1 MKHVIC
7 PICGSVCSKYGKT
20 KAGSQRWFCKKC
32 GLAFSPQIDN
42 SAKQLQIFL
51 DWLFSKGSQSDLP
64 GGGRTFRRKTAQFWD
79 IWTLPPVIDVPR
91 DILYVDGIYLGRKA
105 CVLICRDEKH
115 VLGWYLCRYENSRA
129 WKALMDRIPEPKVV
143 VSDGGTGFAKALK
156 KTWPHARHQRC
167 LFHVFCQVKR
177 YTTSQPKTLAGIEL
191 YALAKDLLQKA
202 DRIEDMVL
210 AVERQ
215 APNTVSAYRERLE
228 AKLREVL
235 NDTAVAEERVIAEA
249 AIFAD
254 RVATDEETVRLHSH
268 LSQFRKMM
276 AEGSPIGRKLDFLI
290 QEFNREA
297 NTIGSKC
304 QDSEIAYLVV
314 DLKSE
319 IEKIREQ
326 VQNIE

>member
-1 MKHVIC
+1 MIRSMT
-7 PICGSVCSKYGKT
+7 GYG
-20 KAGSQRWFCKKC
+20 
-32 GLAFSPQIDN
+32 
-42 SAKQLQIFL
+42 SAKGTVAGFAITIELRSVNNRYLDLGIKLPRGFLFAESEIKNYIQQKVSRGKLDFFLTLDSVESDQTRIRVNSRLAEAYRNAITEIGQNLELPTSVTALDIARFSDVLSLEKEELDQAAFLEQLMPLL
-51 DWLFSKGSQSDLP
+51 D
-64 GGGRTFRRKTAQFWD
+64 TALLDFN
-79 IWTLPPVIDVPR
+79 
-91 DILYVDGIYLGRKA
+91 A
-105 CVLICRDEKH
+105 M
-115 VLGWYLCRYENSRA
+115 LCREGE
-129 WKALMDRIPEPKVV
+129 K
-143 VSDGGTGFAKALK
+143 
-156 KTWPHARHQRC
+156 
-167 LFHVFCQVKR
+167 
-177 YTTSQPKTLAGIEL
+177 
-191 YALAKDLLQKA
+191 LAKDLLQKA

-210 AVERQ
+210 AVESQ
-215 APNTVSAYRERLE
+215 APKTVSAYRERLE

>member
-1 MKHVIC
+1 MIRSMT
-7 PICGSVCSKYGKT
+7 GYG
-20 KAGSQRWFCKKC
+20 
-32 GLAFSPQIDN
+32 
-42 SAKQLQIFL
+42 SAKGTVAGFAITIELRSVNNRYLDLGIKLPRGFL
-51 DWLFSKGSQSDLP
+51 FAESEIKNYIQQKVSRGKLDFFLTLDSVESDQT
-64 GGGRTFRRKTAQFWD
+64 RIR
-79 IWTLPPVIDVPR
+79 V
-91 DILYVDGIYLGRKA
+91 
-105 CVLICRDEKH
+105 
-115 VLGWYLCRYENSRA
+115 NSRLA
-129 WKALMDRIPEPKVV
+129 EAYRNAITEIGQNLELPTSVSALDIARF
-143 VSDGGTGFAKALK
+143 SDVLSLEKEELDQAAFLEQLMPLLDTALLDFNAMRSREGEK
-156 KTWPHARHQRC
+156 
-167 LFHVFCQVKR
+167 
-177 YTTSQPKTLAGIEL
+177 
-191 YALAKDLLQKA
+191 LAKDLLQKA

>member
-1 MKHVIC
+1 MEIGQNLEL
-7 PICGSVCSKYGKT
+7 PTSVSALDIARFSDVLSLEKEELDQ
-20 KAGSQRWFCKKC
+20 A
-32 GLAFSPQIDN
+32 AFLE
-42 SAKQLQIFL
+42 QLMPLL
-51 DWLFSKGSQSDLP
+51 D
-64 GGGRTFRRKTAQFWD
+64 TALLDFNAM
-79 IWTLPPVIDVPR
+79 R
-91 DILYVDGIYLGRKA
+91 SREG
-105 CVLICRDEKH
+105 EK
-115 VLGWYLCRYENSRA
+115 
-129 WKALMDRIPEPKVV
+129 
-143 VSDGGTGFAKALK
+143 
-156 KTWPHARHQRC
+156 
-167 LFHVFCQVKR
+167 
-177 YTTSQPKTLAGIEL
+177 
-191 YALAKDLLQKA
+191 LAKDLLQKA

>member
-1 MKHVIC
+1 MIRSMT
-7 PICGSVCSKYGKT
+7 GYG
-20 KAGSQRWFCKKC
+20 
-32 GLAFSPQIDN
+32 
-42 SAKQLQIFL
+42 SAKGTVAGFAITIELRSVNNRYLDLGIKLPRGFL
-51 DWLFSKGSQSDLP
+51 FAESEIKNYIQQKVSRGKLDFFLTLDSVESDQT
-64 GGGRTFRRKTAQFWD
+64 RIR
-79 IWTLPPVIDVPR
+79 V
-91 DILYVDGIYLGRKA
+91 
-105 CVLICRDEKH
+105 
-115 VLGWYLCRYENSRA
+115 NSRLA
-129 WKALMDRIPEPKVV
+129 EAYRNAITEIGQNLELPISVTALDIARF
-143 VSDGGTGFAKALK
+143 SDVLSLEKEELDQAAFLEQLMPLLDTALLDFN
-156 KTWPHARHQRC
+156 AMRC
-167 LFHVFCQVKR
+167 REGEK
-177 YTTSQPKTLAGIEL
+177 
-191 YALAKDLLQKA
+191 LAKDLLQKA

-210 AVERQ
+210 AVESQ
-215 APNTVSAYRERLE
+215 APKTVSAYRERLE

>member
-1 MKHVIC
+1 M
-7 PICGSVCSKYGKT
+7 P
-20 KAGSQRWFCKKC
+20 
-32 GLAFSPQIDN
+32 L
-42 SAKQLQIFL
+42 L
-51 DWLFSKGSQSDLP
+51 D
-64 GGGRTFRRKTAQFWD
+64 TALLDFNAM
-79 IWTLPPVIDVPR
+79 R
-91 DILYVDGIYLGRKA
+91 
-105 CVLICRDEKH
+105 CREGEK
-115 VLGWYLCRYENSRA
+115 
-129 WKALMDRIPEPKVV
+129 
-143 VSDGGTGFAKALK
+143 
-156 KTWPHARHQRC
+156 
-167 LFHVFCQVKR
+167 
-177 YTTSQPKTLAGIEL
+177 
-191 YALAKDLLQKA
+191 LAKDLLQKA

>member
-1 MKHVIC
+1 MIRSMT
-7 PICGSVCSKYGKT
+7 GYG
-20 KAGSQRWFCKKC
+20 
-32 GLAFSPQIDN
+32 
-42 SAKQLQIFL
+42 SAKGTVAGFAITIELRSVNNRYLDLGIKLPRGFL
-51 DWLFSKGSQSDLP
+51 FAESEIKNYIQQKVSRGKLDFFLTLDSVESDQT
-64 GGGRTFRRKTAQFWD
+64 RIR
-79 IWTLPPVIDVPR
+79 V
-91 DILYVDGIYLGRKA
+91 
-105 CVLICRDEKH
+105 
-115 VLGWYLCRYENSRA
+115 NSRLA
-129 WKALMDRIPEPKVV
+129 EAYRNAITEIGQNLELPTSVTALDIARF
-143 VSDGGTGFAKALK
+143 SDVLSLEKEELDQAAFLEQLMPLLDTALLDFN
-156 KTWPHARHQRC
+156 AMRC
-167 LFHVFCQVKR
+167 REGEK
-177 YTTSQPKTLAGIEL
+177 
-191 YALAKDLLQKA
+191 LAKDLLQKA

-210 AVERQ
+210 AVESQ
-215 APNTVSAYRERLE
+215 APKTVSAYRERLE

>member
-1 MKHVIC
+1 MIRSMT
-7 PICGSVCSKYGKT
+7 GYG
-20 KAGSQRWFCKKC
+20 
-32 GLAFSPQIDN
+32 
-42 SAKQLQIFL
+42 SAKGTVAGFAITIELRSVNNRYLDLGIKLPRGFL
-51 DWLFSKGSQSDLP
+51 FAESEIKNYIQQKVSRGKLDFFLTLDSVESDQT
-64 GGGRTFRRKTAQFWD
+64 RIR
-79 IWTLPPVIDVPR
+79 V
-91 DILYVDGIYLGRKA
+91 
-105 CVLICRDEKH
+105 
-115 VLGWYLCRYENSRA
+115 NSRLA
-129 WKALMDRIPEPKVV
+129 EAYRNAITEIGQNLELPTSVTALDIARF
-143 VSDGGTGFAKALK
+143 SDVLSLEKEELDQAAFLEQLMPLLDTALLDFN
-156 KTWPHARHQRC
+156 AMRC
-167 LFHVFCQVKR
+167 REGEK
-177 YTTSQPKTLAGIEL
+177 LAN
-191 YALAKDLLQKA
+191 DLLQKA

-210 AVERQ
+210 AVESQ
-215 APNTVSAYRERLE
+215 APKTVSAYRERLE

>member
-1 MKHVIC
+1 MIRSMT
-7 PICGSVCSKYGKT
+7 GYG
-20 KAGSQRWFCKKC
+20 
-32 GLAFSPQIDN
+32 
-42 SAKQLQIFL
+42 SAKGTVAGFAITIELRSVNNRYLDLGIKLPRGFL
-51 DWLFSKGSQSDLP
+51 FAESEIKNYIQQKVSRGKLDFFLTLDSVESDQT
-64 GGGRTFRRKTAQFWD
+64 RIR
-79 IWTLPPVIDVPR
+79 V
-91 DILYVDGIYLGRKA
+91 
-105 CVLICRDEKH
+105 
-115 VLGWYLCRYENSRA
+115 NSRLA
-129 WKALMDRIPEPKVV
+129 EAYRNAITEIGQNLELPTSVSALDIARF
-143 VSDGGTGFAKALK
+143 SDVLSLEKEELDQAAFLEQLMPLLDMALLDFNAMRSREGEK
-156 KTWPHARHQRC
+156 
-167 LFHVFCQVKR
+167 
-177 YTTSQPKTLAGIEL
+177 
-191 YALAKDLLQKA
+191 LAKDLLQKA

>member
-1 MKHVIC
+1 MIRSMT
-7 PICGSVCSKYGKT
+7 GYG
-20 KAGSQRWFCKKC
+20 
-32 GLAFSPQIDN
+32 
-42 SAKQLQIFL
+42 SAKGTVAGFAITIELRSVNNRYLDLGIKLPRGFL
-51 DWLFSKGSQSDLP
+51 FAESEIKNYIQQKVSRGKLDFFLTLDSVESDQN
-64 GGGRTFRRKTAQFWD
+64 RIR
-79 IWTLPPVIDVPR
+79 V
-91 DILYVDGIYLGRKA
+91 
-105 CVLICRDEKH
+105 
-115 VLGWYLCRYENSRA
+115 NSRLA
-129 WKALMDRIPEPKVV
+129 EAYRNAITEIGQNLELPTSVTALDIARF
-143 VSDGGTGFAKALK
+143 SDVLSLEKEELDQAAFLEQLMPLLDTALLDFN
-156 KTWPHARHQRC
+156 AMRC
-167 LFHVFCQVKR
+167 REGEK
-177 YTTSQPKTLAGIEL
+177 
-191 YALAKDLLQKA
+191 LAKDLLQKA

-215 APNTVSAYRERLE
+215 APKTVSAYRERLE
-228 AKLREVL
+228 AKLHEVL

>member
-1 MKHVIC
+1 MIRSMT
-7 PICGSVCSKYGKT
+7 GYG
-20 KAGSQRWFCKKC
+20 
-32 GLAFSPQIDN
+32 
-42 SAKQLQIFL
+42 SAKGTVAGFAITIELRSVNNRYLDLGIKLSRGFL
-51 DWLFSKGSQSDLP
+51 FAESEIKNYIQQKVSRGKLDFFLTLDSVESDQT
-64 GGGRTFRRKTAQFWD
+64 RIR
-79 IWTLPPVIDVPR
+79 V
-91 DILYVDGIYLGRKA
+91 
-105 CVLICRDEKH
+105 
-115 VLGWYLCRYENSRA
+115 NSRLA
-129 WKALMDRIPEPKVV
+129 EAYRNAITEIGQNLELPTSVSALDIARF
-143 VSDGGTGFAKALK
+143 SDVLSLEKEELDQAAFLEQLMPLLDTALLDFNAMRSREGEK
-156 KTWPHARHQRC
+156 
-167 LFHVFCQVKR
+167 
-177 YTTSQPKTLAGIEL
+177 
-191 YALAKDLLQKA
+191 LAKDLLQKA

>member
-1 MKHVIC
+1 MIRSMT
-7 PICGSVCSKYGKT
+7 GYG
-20 KAGSQRWFCKKC
+20 
-32 GLAFSPQIDN
+32 
-42 SAKQLQIFL
+42 SAKGTVAGFAITIELRSVNNRYLDLGIKLPRGFL
-51 DWLFSKGSQSDLP
+51 FAESEIKNYIQQKVSRGKLDFFLTLDSVESDQT
-64 GGGRTFRRKTAQFWD
+64 RIR
-79 IWTLPPVIDVPR
+79 V
-91 DILYVDGIYLGRKA
+91 
-105 CVLICRDEKH
+105 
-115 VLGWYLCRYENSRA
+115 NSRLA
-129 WKALMDRIPEPKVV
+129 EAYRNAIMEIGQNLELPTSVSALDIARF
-143 VSDGGTGFAKALK
+143 SDVLSLEKEELDQAAFLEQLMPLLDTALLDFNAMRSREGEK
-156 KTWPHARHQRC
+156 
-167 LFHVFCQVKR
+167 
-177 YTTSQPKTLAGIEL
+177 
-191 YALAKDLLQKA
+191 LAKDLLQKA

-210 AVERQ
+210 AVESQ
-215 APNTVSAYRERLE
+215 APKTVSAYRERLE

-235 NDTAVAEERVIAEA
+235 NDTAVAQERVIAEA

>member
-1 MKHVIC
+1 MIRSMT
-7 PICGSVCSKYGKT
+7 GYG
-20 KAGSQRWFCKKC
+20 
-32 GLAFSPQIDN
+32 
-42 SAKQLQIFL
+42 SAKGTVAGFAITIELRSVNNRYLDLGIKLPRGFL
-51 DWLFSKGSQSDLP
+51 FAESEIKNYIQQKVSRGKLDFFLTLDSVESDQT
-64 GGGRTFRRKTAQFWD
+64 RIR
-79 IWTLPPVIDVPR
+79 V
-91 DILYVDGIYLGRKA
+91 
-105 CVLICRDEKH
+105 
-115 VLGWYLCRYENSRA
+115 NSRLA
-129 WKALMDRIPEPKVV
+129 EAYRNAITEIGQNLELPTSATALDIARF
-143 VSDGGTGFAKALK
+143 SDVLSLEKKELDQAAFLEQLMPLLDTALLDFN
-156 KTWPHARHQRC
+156 AMRC
-167 LFHVFCQVKR
+167 REGEK
-177 YTTSQPKTLAGIEL
+177 
-191 YALAKDLLQKA
+191 LAKDLLQKA

-210 AVERQ
+210 AVESQ
-215 APNTVSAYRERLE
+215 APKTVSAYRERLE

>member
-1 MKHVIC
+1 MAGFAIT
-7 PICGSVCSKYGKT
+7 IELRSVNNRYLDLGIKLPRGFLFAESEIKNYIQQKVSRGKLD
-20 KAGSQRWFCKKC
+20 F
-32 GLAFSPQIDN
+32 
-42 SAKQLQIFL
+42 FL
-51 DWLFSKGSQSDLP
+51 TLDSVESDQT
-64 GGGRTFRRKTAQFWD
+64 RIR
-79 IWTLPPVIDVPR
+79 V
-91 DILYVDGIYLGRKA
+91 
-105 CVLICRDEKH
+105 
-115 VLGWYLCRYENSRA
+115 NSRLA
-129 WKALMDRIPEPKVV
+129 EAYRNAITEIGQNLELPTSVSALDIARF
-143 VSDGGTGFAKALK
+143 SDVLSLEKEELDQAAFLEQLMPLLDTALLDFNAMRSREGEK
-156 KTWPHARHQRC
+156 
-167 LFHVFCQVKR
+167 
-177 YTTSQPKTLAGIEL
+177 
-191 YALAKDLLQKA
+191 LAKDLLQKA

>member
-1 MKHVIC
+1 MIRSMT
-7 PICGSVCSKYGKT
+7 GYG
-20 KAGSQRWFCKKC
+20 
-32 GLAFSPQIDN
+32 
-42 SAKQLQIFL
+42 SAKGTVAGFAITIELRSVNNRYLDLGIKLPRGFL
-51 DWLFSKGSQSDLP
+51 FAESEIKNYIQQKVSRGKLDFFLTLDSVESDQT
-64 GGGRTFRRKTAQFWD
+64 RIR
-79 IWTLPPVIDVPR
+79 V
-91 DILYVDGIYLGRKA
+91 
-105 CVLICRDEKH
+105 
-115 VLGWYLCRYENSRA
+115 NSRLA
-129 WKALMDRIPEPKVV
+129 EAYRNAITEIGQNLELLTSVSALDIARF
-143 VSDGGTGFAKALK
+143 SDVLSLEKEELDQAAFLEQLMPLLDTALLDFN
-156 KTWPHARHQRC
+156 AMRC
-167 LFHVFCQVKR
+167 REGEK
-177 YTTSQPKTLAGIEL
+177 
-191 YALAKDLLQKA
+191 LAKDLLQKA